1 MQDAENTLEETAVQ
15 NFAIKGQKIL
25 SLNKF
30 IFLSV
35 ISFGLYPI
43 WWMFEAWRFFMQK
56 DRLDIMPAA
65 RAVFAFLFLYPLLD
79 EIKDYAEQRGAA
91 CDFSPGVQYV
101 GFVILSL
108 LSRLPDPYWLVSVF
122 AFIFLIPAFQA
133 LNYAKRSTPG
143 LNIIEARSFSMPQ
156 IILIIAGAIFWLLV
170 LAAFIF
176 LDELQ

>member
-1 MQDAENTLEETAVQ
+1 MPDAGRTLEETAVQ
-15 NFAIKGQKIL
+15 NAAMQAQKII

-65 RAVFAFLFLYPLLD
+65 RAVFALIFLYRLLD

-91 CDFSPGVQYV
+91 CDFST
-101 GFVILSL
+101 GFLYGGFLILSL
-108 LSRLPDPYWLVSVF
+108 LARLPDPYWLVSVF

-133 LNYAKRSTPG
+133 LNHAKRNTHE
-143 LNIIEARSFSMPQ
+143 LNIIEARSFSIPQ
-156 IILIIAGAIFWLLV
+156 ILLIIIGAIFWLL
-170 LAAFIF
+170 LFAAFI
-176 LDELQ
+176 LSDQLQ

>member
-15 NFAIKGQKIL
+15 SSAIKGQKIL

-91 CDFSPGVQYV
+91 CDFST
-101 GFVILSL
+101 GFLYGGFLILSL
-108 LSRLPDPYWLVSVF
+108 LARLPDPYWLVSVF

-133 LNYAKRSTPG
+133 LNHAKRSTPG
-143 LNIIEARSFSMPQ
+143 LSIIEARGFSMPQ